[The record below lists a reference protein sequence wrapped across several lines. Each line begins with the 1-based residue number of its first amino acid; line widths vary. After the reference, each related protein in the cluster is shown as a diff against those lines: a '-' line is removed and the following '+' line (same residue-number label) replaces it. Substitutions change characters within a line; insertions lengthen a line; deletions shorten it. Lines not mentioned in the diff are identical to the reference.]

1 MKFKKVIFIA
11 LSALVVPNLNLLF
24 AEDPATVQQQPL
36 QAVQAETIIPAPTA
50 AAPVT
55 ITPTTEVKTTVPAEV
70 EEEEEVDDVDDMYAD
85 FQKELTAALES
96 IKTQGAIEAAP
107 TPVETQPATITTVQP
122 TTTPVAETQTA
133 PAAVESTQG

>member
-1 MKFKKVIFIA
+1 MKFKKVMFIA
-11 LSALVVPNLNLLF
+11 LSALVVPNLSLLF
-24 AEDPATVQQQPL
+24 ADDPATVQQQP
-36 QAVQAETIIPAPTA
+36 AAETIIPAPTA

-55 ITPTTEVKTTVPAEV
+55 IAPTTEVKTTVPADVEDV
-70 EEEEEVDDVDDMYAD
+70 EEEEEVDVDNMYSD

-107 TPVETQPATITTVQP
+107 TPVETQPAAASVQP
-122 TTTPVAETQTA
+122 TTTSVAETQTA